1 MQPCFLPFSL
11 SLSLFSLSLSLSLS
25 LFLSIS
31 LSLSLSLSILPLCLS
46 LCLSLSFLFSSFF
59 LLGFGVGPLGRGS
72 RVAHVLGHLLSL
84 LGLGVG
90 GVFPRVLDTLLQ
102 RAEADVF
109 ALAFAAT
116 LQGRQQAVP
125 GPRSANYKKA
135 RIENRPK
142 HLPRVRDSHVTPN
155 QRNGPCQPKV
165 FFRPEEQLTD

>member
-1 MQPCFLPFSL
+1 M
-11 SLSLFSLSLSLSLS
+11 
-25 LFLSIS
+25 
-31 LSLSLSLSILPLCLS
+31 
-46 LCLSLSFLFSSFF
+46 
-59 LLGFGVGPLGRGS
+59 
-72 RVAHVLGHLLSL
+72 AHVLGHLLSL
-84 LGLGVG
+84 LGLRVG

-165 FFRPEEQLTD
+165 FFRPEEQLTDWLERNKKKKSCAPKQCQAPTIVFSMLESCFLLPCKSKE